1 MSHSWAWSALLR
13 DLFVSNSLCHGGESR
28 RAALTGSLSCR
39 GNLSHDAALLS
50 GDCWPWWGEKNGG
63 KQARERERDKAEQGA
78 FWIRLCMASAGGI
91 KGRITYYF
99 ETMTGC
105 LVNHQI

>member
-1 MSHSWAWSALLR
+1 MVGR
-13 DLFVSNSLCHGGESR
+13 EK
-28 RAALTGSLSCR
+28 
-39 GNLSHDAALLS
+39 
-50 GDCWPWWGEKNGG
+50 WGKAS
-63 KQARERERDKAEQGA
+63 KRERERYKAEQGA